1 MASSSSVVVET
12 GGAAAEGHAKKKNKC
27 EYNFHVT
34 VTFIIHIAEGVV
46 VDKEETLLVLRA
58 SPPTLSALVAEVR
71 KHLIFDNNKNDEA
84 TKKKKGGGWEI
95 AVFDCDERRLSA
107 ASYHKA
113 ARADTPA
120 LFVQCRRALFM
131 KKNNNKG

>member
-1 MASSSSVVVET
+1 MESSSSVVVET
-12 GGAAAEGHAKKKNKC
+12 GGGAAAEGHAKKKNKC

-71 KHLIFDNNKNDEA
+71 KHLIFNNNDEA

-95 AVFDCDERRLSA
+95 AVFDGDERRLSA
-107 ASYHKA
+107 VSYHQA

-120 LFVQCRRALFM
+120 LFVQCRRASFM